1 LNDNQNFPQFTAA
14 FAKTSNALLSI
25 EADAITGI
33 PFKAKG
39 MEARHLYK
47 LLFITSKVTLIGI
60 QQVE

>member
-1 LNDNQNFPQFTAA
+1 LNDNQNFQFTAA

-39 MEARHLYK
+39 MEANALV
-47 LLFITSKVTLIGI
+47 F
-60 QQVE
+60 

>member
-1 LNDNQNFPQFTAA
+1 MITKIPQFTAA

-39 MEARHLYK
+39 WRLMHLFYK
-47 LLFITSKVTLIGI
+47 TSSYNKITLIGI

>member
-1 LNDNQNFPQFTAA
+1 MITKIFPQFTAA

-39 MEARHLYK
+39 MEAKALV
-47 LLFITSKVTLIGI
+47 FINFFHNFKRLH
-60 QQVE
+60 

>member
-1 LNDNQNFPQFTAA
+1 MITKIFPQFTAA

-39 MEARHLYK
+39 MEASVFIK
-47 LLFITSKVTLIGI
+47 LLFITSKGYINWYSAS
-60 QQVE
+60 

>member
-1 LNDNQNFPQFTAA
+1 MITKIFPQFTAA

-39 MEARHLYK
+39 MEANTCFYK
-47 LLFITSKVTLIGI
+47 TSSFHNFKGYINWYSAS
-60 QQVE
+60 

>member
-1 LNDNQNFPQFTAA
+1 MITKIFPQFTAA

-39 MEARHLYK
+39 MEANALVFIK
-47 LLFITSKVTLIGI
+47 LLLS
-60 QQVE
+60 

>member
-1 LNDNQNFPQFTAA
+1 LNDNQNFSAFTAA

-39 MEARHLYK
+39 MEANALV
-47 LLFITSKVTLIGI
+47 L
-60 QQVE
+60 